1 MAVDWKTRYL
11 ASVSARSF
19 ILGAVAKAHGWS
31 GAIDSTRGERCLGEH
46 IYLYSVDAES
56 GFLWVE
62 IESRSDFIDAMQ
74 ASYEKQ
80 TLWEIERIAL
90 NVALWKK
97 GQMQTD
103 SQESDMRLAPLIAAY
118 VGTTGLALDPE
129 QIPRDSHLFL
139 LRYPN
144 NPPEMPVRI
153 CLAEINGMDTV
164 MSAAMAKEAVEKIV
178 ADDRNSNP
186 EWFVSDET

>member
-1 MAVDWKTRYL
+1 
-11 ASVSARSF
+11 
-19 ILGAVAKAHGWS
+19 
-31 GAIDSTRGERCLGEH
+31 
-46 IYLYSVDAES
+46 
-56 GFLWVE
+56 
-62 IESRSDFIDAMQ
+62 
-74 ASYEKQ
+74 
-80 TLWEIERIAL
+80 
-90 NVALWKK
+90 
-97 GQMQTD
+97 MQTD

-164 MSAAMAKEAVEKIV
+164 MSTAMAKEAVEKIV